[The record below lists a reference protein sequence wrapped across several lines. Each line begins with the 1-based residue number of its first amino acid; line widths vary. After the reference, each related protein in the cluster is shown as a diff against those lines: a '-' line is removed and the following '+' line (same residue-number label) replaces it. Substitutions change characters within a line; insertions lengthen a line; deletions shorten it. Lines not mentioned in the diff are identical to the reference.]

1 MYIKNI
7 LLVLLLTT
15 TFYTN
20 AQIIESPIIS
30 VVHEHV
36 DSQDTLVLFDLDE
49 TVFEVP
55 GKINDFWFTQMWNHA
70 RTLGHDDHGAANA
83 IVPLYESLMG
93 QAPTVLP
100 AEENTIA
107 LIHALQKKQIPV
119 MGLTTRGATLAESTA
134 QQLDSIGIDFSVT
147 SITPYNISF
156 VLPKEQARLYKGVMF
171 CASNSKG
178 DALKALLNAAPFK
191 PKKIV
196 FVDDKERHLKAV
208 KQAATDLGCAFI
220 GVRYSCLDEKMKE
233 YVLDEESKA
242 LLAPPAHKMI
252 VEHHSTES
260 VKQYVVPG
268 CMAIFDVDDTLL
280 HIDHP
285 TEFGSNKWINHMM
298 FYGKKEH
305 QLKSEELDSWV
316 IPMYVDA
323 QLKTPFKPVEE
334 ATAGIIQ
341 ELQKDGVPVIGLTAR
356 RLELID
362 ITLDNLRKMG
372 IDFSA
377 APITE
382 DAVSFPI
389 DHPNIFVNGVMFCG
403 GSRDTDKIGN
413 QTHAKDRAIK
423 ALIKHFDLKPTRI
436 IVVDDRPDYLESIVN
451 MIVSM
456 GIDCV
461 GIRYSRSDER
471 LKRFSLDEESKELLR
486 SFAATKIAKNS

>member
-1 MYIKNI
+1 MYMKNI
-7 LLVLLLTT
+7 LLVLL
-15 TFYTN
+15 FVVGSV
-20 AQIIESPIIS
+20 ASRIIESPTIR

-36 DSQDTLVLFDLDE
+36 ESQDTLVLFDLDE

-55 GKINDFWFTQMWNHA
+55 GKINDFWFTQMFNHA
-70 RTLGHDDHGAANA
+70 RALGHDDHGAINA
-83 IVPLYESLMG
+83 IVPLYEPRMG
-93 QAPTVLP
+93 QAPSVLP
-100 AEENTIA
+100 AEKDTVA
-107 LIHALQKKQIPV
+107 LIHALQKQQVPV
-119 MGLTTRGATLAESTA
+119 MGLTTRSMSLAESTT
-134 QQLDSIGIDFSVT
+134 QQLKSIGIDFSLT
-147 SITPYNISF
+147 SITSYNITFPLAKDPSS
-156 VLPKEQARLYKGVMF
+156 LYNGVMF
-171 CASNSKG
+171 VASNSKG
-178 DALKALLNAAPFK
+178 DGLKSLLNATAFK

-196 FVDDKERHLKAV
+196 FIDDKERHLKAV
-208 KQAATDLGCAFI
+208 KQAAADLGIEFVGI
-220 GVRYSCLDEKMKE
+220 RYSCLDEKVKQ

-242 LLAPPAHKMI
+242 LLAPPAQKTI

-260 VKQYVVPG
+260 VKQYVIPG

-298 FYGKKEH
+298 FYGKKDH
-305 QLKSEELDSWV
+305 QLEREDLDSWV

-377 APITE
+377 APITT
-382 DAVSFPI
+382 DAISFPI

-423 ALIKHFDLKPTRI
+423 ALLKHFDLKPTRI

-451 MIVSM
+451 MIISM

-461 GIRYSRSDER
+461 GIRYSGSDDR
-471 LKRFSLDEESKELLR
+471 LKAFSLDDESKELLR
-486 SFAATKIAKNS
+486 TCAATKTVKNS